1 MPSSSDDPSRMEE
14 SAEKSTATY
23 VKAISLSDYSDV
35 NSIKEELQSGNV
47 LIVKITPL
55 ATKSI
60 EDVKNAIDELKAY
73 VETVGGDIARLGEE
87 RIVIT
92 PSAIRIWRKRSME
105 TSVPSSPSMAI

>member
-1 MPSSSDDPSRMEE
+1 MPSSSDDPSRIEE
-14 SAEKSTATY
+14 SEEKSAGTY

-92 PSAIRIWRKRSME
+92 PSAIRIWRKRPME
-105 TSVPSSPSMAI
+105 NSVPSSPSMAI